1 MCLLARAGQ
10 KRALD
15 PTELE
20 LGGGGEGTRGGGGG
34 VVSHSMWVLRTKL
47 RSSGEE

>member
-20 LGGGGEGTRGGGGG
+20 LGGGERGRGGGGG